1 MSSRCPL
8 RSPSKI
14 IRSIRI
20 RPAPQRAYDR
30 CVTYSLLRPPEGM
43 TGFLRLIWP
52 LVYVQLIAL
61 KAWMRKQYGPGVPY
75 WYTVS
80 PWGTVSLRHMP
91 LDFAERGYVAPCA
104 LKPFA
109 FDYALV
115 TGPARLA
122 LALMPEAP
130 APVPAPLRN
139 KKAYSAYVL
148 SDIALADTS

>member
-1 MSSRCPL
+1 MSSRCSL
-8 RSPSKI
+8 RGHAKI
-14 IRSIRI
+14 IPGFRI
-20 RPAPQRAYDR
+20 RPGPQRAYDP

-61 KAWMRKQYGPGVPY
+61 KGWMRKQYGPGVPY

-91 LDFAERGYVAPCA
+91 LDFAERGYAAPCA

-109 FDYALV
+109 FEYALC
-115 TGPARLA
+115 ANRSRLA
-122 LALMPEAP
+122 SALIPETP
-130 APVPAPLRN
+130 ASVPAPLR
-139 KKAYSAYVL
+139 YDETCSAYVL
-148 SDIALADTS
+148 SEIALTDTS